1 MVSLHRTLVYG
12 TMVLVVL
19 TVVLQVRLVYASAQP
34 PIVPNVPIVPQGFVK
49 VTGPRGIT
57 VLVGPLLVSPTGGY
71 EREVIVPGRP
81 PFYVN
86 TEPGVTPQQIANIY
100 G

>member
-1 MVSLHRTLVYG
+1 MVSLHRTPVYAR
-12 TMVLVVL
+12 MVLMVL
-19 TVVLQVRLVYASAQP
+19 TVVLQVRLVYAAAQP
-34 PIVPNVPIVPQGFVK
+34 PIVPIVPTVPQGFVS
-49 VTGPRGIT
+49 VTGPHGIT

-71 EREVIVPGRP
+71 EREVIIPNRP

-86 TEPGVTPQQIANIY
+86 TDPGVTPQEIANIY